1 MRPWITDLITDLEQG
16 VEMKKLLLL
25 FLLLNLGISMGFAQ
39 AAKTRVAVVG
49 LDHDHVWGKLNG
61 FAKNQYPE
69 AELVAIAEANP
80 ELVAKA
86 KGRVP
91 ASVKFFSDYVAMLD
105 EMKPDAVLVT
115 TANDK
120 HLPILRACA
129 QRHIHYLTEKP
140 MAQSGADAREME
152 RVAREAGIK
161 LMVNYPVTW
170 QASTQEGYNLLKA
183 GQVGPVQKIIVE
195 FGHEGPKE
203 IGASKEFN
211 AWLYDP
217 RKNGAGALMDFAC
230 YGANWAM
237 WVKGRPDRVF
247 AYSLKLKTAQH
258 NDVEDDAVV
267 VLEYPDASGILL
279 PSWDWPYGKGQ
290 AEFYG
295 PKGSLMVMGDG
306 LLYQPAGKAAGI
318 SNPSGTPLP
327 SPALPPEKADGTAY
341 FLDCIRNNKPI
352 EGPVSSELNV
362 GVNEII
368 DAAIESIHT
377 GKAVSLQP

>member
-1 MRPWITDLITDLEQG
+1 MR
-16 VEMKKLLLL
+16 KLLLL
-25 FLLLNLGISMGFAQ
+25 VLLLSLGIGMGFAQ
-39 AAKTRVAVVG
+39 AGKTRVAIIG
-49 LDHDHVWGKLNG
+49 LDHDHVWGKLSG
-61 FAKNQYPE
+61 FAQNKYPD

-86 KGRVP
+86 KGRIP
-91 ASVKFFSDYVAMLD
+91 PGVKFFSDYIAMLD

-115 TANDK
+115 TSNDK

-140 MAQSGADAREME
+140 MAQSGADARAME

-161 LMVNYPVTW
+161 LMVNYPITW
-170 QASTQEGYNLLKA
+170 QPSTQEGYRLLKA
-183 GQVGPVQKIIVE
+183 GQVGAAQKIIVE
-195 FGHEGPKE
+195 FGHQGPKE

-217 RKNGAGALMDFAC
+217 KKNGAGALMDFAC
-230 YGANWAM
+230 YGANWAL
-237 WVKGRPDRVF
+237 WVKGRPERVF

-267 VLEYPDASGILL
+267 VLEYPDASAILL

-295 PKGSLMVMGDG
+295 PKGSLLVMGDG
-306 LLYQPAGKAAGI
+306 LLYQPAGKNAGL
-318 SNPSGTPLP
+318 SNPSGMPLP
-327 SPALPPEKADGTAY
+327 SPPLPAGMADGTAY

-352 EGPVSSELNV
+352 EGQVAAALNV

-368 DAAIESIHT
+368 DAALESIRT
-377 GKAVSLQP
+377 GQAVRLHP